1 MPYSKQE
8 LNNYPL
14 WTALVTPFNPD
25 GSIDYTS
32 LERLVHLQSDAGNG
46 ILILG
51 STGEGLNIGIEEKKA
66 IVGFCTRLHAKVPI
80 MVGLGGFLLDE
91 QLQFMQYCD
100 EQGVDAFLM
109 VAPIYAKPKKEGQL
123 AWFSHLLRATKTPSM
138 IYNVPS
144 RTGVPMDPEVPAHL
158 FATFPH
164 YLGLK
169 EASGNLEHTKAFI
182 AAAPKSPL
190 YCGDDNLIREF
201 VELGAVGH
209 VSVASNP
216 WPVETHVYWDMCFE
230 NPDHLLEEW
239 VPIVDTLFHAPSPI
253 PAKAIMKHKGLIPTD
268 HVRVPLHV
276 ADLQEETL
284 ASLIEADKVLAQ
296 WMNQVQ
302 KPT

>member
-1 MPYSKQE
+1 MPYSINDLK
-8 LNNYPL
+8 NYPL
-14 WTALVTPFNPD
+14 WTALVTPFNPN

-32 LERLVHLQSDAGNG
+32 LERLVLMQSDAGNG
-46 ILILG
+46 VLILG
-51 STGEGLNIGIEEKKA
+51 STGEGLNIPVEEKKA
-66 IVGFCTRLHAKVPI
+66 IVSFCTRLDLQVPI
-80 MVGLGGFLLDE
+80 MVGLGGFLLEE
-91 QLQFMQYCD
+91 QLQFMAFCD

-169 EASGNLEHTKAFI
+169 EASGNLEQTKAFI
-182 AAAPKSPL
+182 AASPKSPL

-201 VELGAVGH
+201 VALGAVGH

-216 WPVETHVYWDMCFE
+216 WPVETHTYWELCSSRPND
-230 NPDHLLEEW
+230 LIEEW

-253 PAKAIMKHKGLIPTD
+253 PAKAIMKHKGQIPSD
-268 HVRVPLHV
+268 FVRIPLHV
-276 ADLQEETL
+276 ADLKEETL
-284 ASLIEADKVLAQ
+284 DRLIQADDVLAH
-296 WMNQVQ
+296 WMGKV
-302 KPT
+302 K